1 MRKLYLLILL
11 GTFVKA
17 AFSQCTP
24 DPNLAYTG
32 FSPAELPWAY
42 TDAAYSQVLSFKVPR
57 DTTAE
62 INGNQFDVVIDSVV
76 MLELRGVP
84 VNFTYQCLNRCVVN
98 GGDKGCALLSGQ
110 AEESQIG
117 AYRIKVVLQ
126 TYFKVKNAPNQF
138 SRIDSGD
145 SYQFRI
151 YKTTGLSTLLNTNA
165 PQAIKTFPN
174 PASSSVQFDL
184 SSLPHHSN
192 GNITVVDVLGRVV
205 YENVFINNN
214 TTPVAIQNWENGIY
228 KCMIRSGE
236 QTYYT
241 GFVKQ

>member
-11 GTFVKA
+11 SAFVKA

-24 DPNLAYTG
+24 DPNLVATG

-62 INGNQFDVVIDSVV
+62 ISGNQFEVVIDSVV

-84 VNFTYQCLNRCVVN
+84 ANFTYQCLNRCVVN

-126 TYFKVKNAPNQF
+126 TYFKVKNAPNAF

-151 YKTTGLSTLLNTNA
+151 YKTTGLAKLMNGNA
-165 PQAIKTFPN
+165 PQVIKAFPN
-174 PASSSVQFDL
+174 PASGSVQFDL

-192 GNITVVDVLGRVV
+192 GTITIVDVLGRTIFEDAFANNSPAPVTI
-205 YENVFINNN
+205 EN
-214 TTPVAIQNWENGIY
+214 WKNGIY

-241 GFVKQ
+241 GFMKQ